1 MGSVRALLAERLKRL
16 LAPLRYPQ
24 PTPELA
30 IDRLYLYLDTLWN
43 TRDVPGAVVEIGCF
57 QCGTSAWATRFLQS
71 IGRPRAYVCIDTFSG
86 FPSDQF
92 RDDVA
97 VGTDASHR
105 RGFGA
110 NSKAL
115 VTQLLERWDC
125 SSIQLV
131 EADIVSL
138 PADTLP
144 DRIAVAL
151 VDVDLQAPTRAAL
164 EKIYPRLAP
173 DGAML
178 IDDCA
183 ENGSFRGARLAY
195 REFVAK
201 HRLPE
206 RYAFGMGCVGG

>member
-1 MGSVRALLAERLKRL
+1 MSVVRALLAERVKRL

-24 PTPELA
+24 PVPELDV
-30 IDRLYLYLDTLWN
+30 DRLYLYLDTLWH

-57 QCGTSAWATRFLQS
+57 QCGTSAWAARFLRS
-71 IGRPRAYVCIDTFSG
+71 IGRPRPYVCVDTFSG
-86 FPSDQF
+86 FPDDQF
-92 RDDVA
+92 RDDVR

-110 NSKAL
+110 NSRAL
-115 VTQLLERWDC
+115 VAQLLERWEC

-131 EADIVSL
+131 QADIVAL
-138 PADTLP
+138 AAETLP
-144 DRIAVAL
+144 EHIAVAL

-164 EKIYPRLAP
+164 EKIHPRLAP
-173 DGAML
+173 HGAIL
-178 IDDCA
+178 VDDCA

-195 REFVAK
+195 SEFVAE

-206 RYAFGMGCVGG
+206 RYAFGMGCIGR